1 MMNSLVINCSLDKE
15 AKIEELLIAVRKVSQ
30 LVTVRFEEIDAGY
43 EVEDKV
49 DAVILS
55 GSKARIVT
63 PSHIEQ
69 FKGVIDLVKRFN
81 LPILGICFGHQL
93 LCWSLGCEV
102 GSLSAQVKDVFE
114 EVNVVETDEIFAG
127 FEKNETVLLAES
139 HYDYVKK
146 GSLDRAGLVLLAD
159 SHSCEVEAVKHKKKP
174 FYGVQFHP
182 ERISIKGQEQLE
194 GQKIIENFYGRIV
207 RR

>member
-1 MMNSLVINCSLDKE
+1 MMNSLVINCSLDKK
-15 AKIEELLIAVRKVSQ
+15 AKIEELLSAVKKVSQ
-30 LVTVRFEEIDAGY
+30 LVTVRFEEINAGY
-43 EVEDKV
+43 EVEDNI
-49 DAVILS
+49 DAIILS

-63 PSHIEQ
+63 TSHREQ
-69 FKGVIDLVKRFN
+69 FKGVIDSVKCFN

-102 GSLSAQVKDVFE
+102 GSLSAPMKDVFE

-127 FEKNETVLLAES
+127 FEKNEKVLLAES
-139 HYDYVKK
+139 HYDYVTKD
-146 GSLDRAGLVLLAD
+146 SLDRAGLVLLAD
-159 SHSCEVEAVKHKKKP
+159 SHSCEVETVKHKKKP

-182 ERISIKGQEQLE
+182 ERINIKGQEHLE
-194 GQKIIENFYGRIV
+194 GQKVIENFYGRIV